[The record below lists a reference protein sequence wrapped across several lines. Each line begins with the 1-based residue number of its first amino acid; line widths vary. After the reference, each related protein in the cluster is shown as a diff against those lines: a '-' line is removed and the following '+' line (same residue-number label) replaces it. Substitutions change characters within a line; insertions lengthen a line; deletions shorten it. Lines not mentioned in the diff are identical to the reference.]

1 MRREASRC
9 RPRTCSNATAM
20 PWGGRCLRVPDILRR
35 LLRWDRLGLV
45 LLLVLPTLTTS
56 ALGFLWLRERQLL
69 LPFLAAVAGVGAIFV
84 LVRSLARL
92 ILRPRKADTPPPTLP
107 EVGAEPDWTP
117 QERAAFDTARR
128 MIRKAPATSSWP
140 ELPRQA
146 LQVVE
151 HVAATLS
158 DGKRSALDFSV
169 PEALLLADTV
179 IIRYRAILRSHV
191 PFVDQLNVGTAF
203 WAYRHRNVAKA
214 LGTWSMRGWRIY
226 RLLSNP
232 PAGVLQELSGF
243 LHSGVSE
250 TLSEG
255 FQRELRELLLEEV
268 AHAAVQL
275 YSGRMRF
282 SDAELLGMELE
293 TSGRDR
299 ESLARPDEPVRILVV
314 GQISA
319 GKSTLVNAILRENR
333 AETDMAPTTD
343 RLTAYDVEI
352 AGVPCR
358 LLDTMGLDGSAAVR
372 DKVAA
377 EMMQSDLI
385 LWAVRADRPARAPEA
400 ALMQA
405 FQTLCASQPHRRFA
419 RIVAIA
425 TFADRLASVRD
436 APEGWLPPAERTRL
450 SEAMLAISQEL
461 AFSAPLPVCA
471 EEPEWNV
478 HAAVGALAA
487 GLGEALM
494 TQRCRRRH
502 EAETSRSAWDE
513 LGRAWRGGYGL
524 AAGLGGRFLKSTGE
538 EGLSGPKS
546 P

>member
-1 MRREASRC
+1 M
-9 RPRTCSNATAM
+9 
-20 PWGGRCLRVPDILRR
+20 RVPDILRR

-84 LVRSLARL
+84 VVRSLARL
-92 ILRPRKADTPPPTLP
+92 ILRPRKTDAPPPTLP
-107 EVGAEPDWTP
+107 EIRAEPDWTA

-140 ELPRQA
+140 DLPRQA

-151 HVAATLS
+151 HVAVTLS

-214 LGTWSMRGWRIY
+214 LGTWGMRGWRIY

-232 PAGVLQELSGF
+232 PAGMLQELSGF

-250 TLSEG
+250 TLSES

-319 GKSTLVNAILRENR
+319 GKSTLVNAILRENLT
-333 AETDMAPTTD
+333 ETDMAPTTD
-343 RLTAYDVEI
+343 RLIAYDVEI

-358 LLDTMGLDGSAAVR
+358 LLDTMGLDGSAGVR
-372 DKVAA
+372 DRVAA
-377 EMMQSDLI
+377 EMMQSDLV
-385 LWAVRADRPARAPEA
+385 LWAVRADRPARAPDA

-405 FQTLCASQPHRRFA
+405 FQTLCASQPNRRFA

-425 TFADRLASVRD
+425 TFADRLVSVRD
-436 APEGWLPPAERTRL
+436 APEGWLPPTDRTRL
-450 SEAMLAISQEL
+450 SEAMHAISNEL
-461 AFSAPLPVCA
+461 SIPLPRPVCA

-478 HAAVGALAA
+478 DVVTAELEAA
-487 GLGEALM
+487 LGEALM
-494 TQRCRRRH
+494 TQRNRRRH
-502 EAETSRSAWDE
+502 QGDTSRSTWDE

-524 AAGLGGRFLKSTGE
+524 AAQFGGRLRKRAVGE
-538 EGLSGPKS
+538 DISGTRS
-546 P
+546 S